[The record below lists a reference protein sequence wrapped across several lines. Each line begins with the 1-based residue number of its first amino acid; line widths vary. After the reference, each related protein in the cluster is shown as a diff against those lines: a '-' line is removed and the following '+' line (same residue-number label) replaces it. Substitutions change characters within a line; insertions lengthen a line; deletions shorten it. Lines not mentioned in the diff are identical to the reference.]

1 MKKQWLLLLT
11 SMALLGAC
19 QQPADD
25 KAADQSSAQ
34 TEEQAKQEAT
44 FSIQPLE
51 GEAETKQVTFQEG
64 DKVLDVLK
72 ANFDVEEDKGF
83 VKAINGVSQDEDKQA
98 YWMFYVNGEM
108 APKGADQ
115 IELKAGDKV
124 EWKLEQMQAESESE
138 AA

>member
-1 MKKQWLLLLT
+1 MKKKWLLLLT

-25 KAADQSSAQ
+25 KAADQSTAQ

-64 DKVLDVLK
+64 DKVMDALK

-83 VKAINGVSQDEDKQA
+83 VKAINGVSQDEGNEV
-98 YWMFYVNGEM
+98 YWMYYVNGEM

-115 IELKAGDKV
+115 TELKAGDKV
-124 EWKLEQMQAESESE
+124 EFKLEQMQAESESE

>member
-11 SMALLGAC
+11 SVALLGAC

-25 KAADQSSAQ
+25 KAADQSTAQ

-44 FSIQPLE
+44 ITVQPLE
-51 GEAETKQVTFQEG
+51 GEAETKQVSFQEG
-64 DKVLDVLK
+64 DKVMDVLK

-83 VKAINGVSQDEDKQA
+83 VTSINDVSQDEGNKVF
-98 YWMFYVNGEM
+98 WMYYVNGEM

-115 IELKAGDKV
+115 TDLQAGDNV
-124 EWKLEQMQAESESE
+124 EFKLEKIETGSESE